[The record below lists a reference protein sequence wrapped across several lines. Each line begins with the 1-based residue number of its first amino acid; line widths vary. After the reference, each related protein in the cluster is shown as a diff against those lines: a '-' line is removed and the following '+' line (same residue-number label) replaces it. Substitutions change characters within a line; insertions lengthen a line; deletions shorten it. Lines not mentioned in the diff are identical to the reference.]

1 MLKQKIRLNVY
12 TMLLVLSF
20 FAVTTSTVLM
30 YLEWQR
36 WLEASTNIG

>member
-1 MLKQKIRLNVY
+1 MMKQKVRLNVY

-30 YLEWQR
+30 FLEWQK
-36 WLEASTNIG
+36 WLDPAG

>member
-1 MLKQKIRLNVY
+1 MMKQKVRLNVY

-30 YLEWQR
+30 FLEWQK
-36 WLEASTNIG
+36 WLDPTGS